1 MAMKTLINLFIIG
14 IALLFS
20 SCQKDET
27 TIYGEAEWYTPWLF
41 HSYTPIKM
49 ERTLDLEFND
59 DAKRWLESNPLC
71 FQLFEINEEGNI
83 QSANNVKL
91 YLNGELCK
99 NNIFSIDTKKQSI
112 KMAIE
117 FLDDAD
123 EGIHSFILKD
133 ITTGNNKLDV
143 ITYEG
148 FGKDDIIHVQKIVI
162 MNPLKKNVILTS
174 IVILILAILWYFI
187 SRFII
192 WRSVS
197 FSKVYITYPNQEHH
211 TIRMSGKYQLV
222 CSNNKHAKDSL
233 LNVLFKGKK
242 QYEYNEFWSHP
253 IIIERG
259 RNAKS
264 IRISKLGDFTLNGD
278 KIRKQ
283 PFEIIDSEGNIVII
297 ETT

>member
-1 MAMKTLINLFIIG
+1 MKTLIYLFIIS
-14 IALLFS
+14 IAFFFS

-27 TIYGEAEWYTPWLF
+27 TIYGETEWYRPWLF

-49 ERTLDLEFND
+49 ERTLDLEFNN
-59 DAKRWLESNPLC
+59 DAKRWLKSNPLC
-71 FQLFEINEEGNI
+71 FQLFEINGEGNLQI
-83 QSANNVKL
+83 ANNVKL
-91 YLNGELCK
+91 YVNDELCE
-99 NNIFSIDTKKQSI
+99 NNIFSIDVKNQSI
-112 KMAIE
+112 KLAVE
-117 FLDDAD
+117 FSDEAD
-123 EGIHSFILKD
+123 EGIHSFIIKD
-133 ITTGNNKLDV
+133 ITAGSKKLDV
-143 ITYEG
+143 ITFEG
-148 FGKDDIIHVQKIVI
+148 FGKDDIIHVQKIII
-162 MNPLKKNVILTS
+162 MNPLKKNVILIS

-222 CSNNKHAKDSL
+222 CSNNKHAKDSFL
-233 LNVLFKGKK
+233 SVIIKGQK

-259 RNAKS
+259 RNSKS
-264 IRISKLGDFTLNGD
+264 IRISKLGDFILNGE
-278 KIRKQ
+278 KNRKQ
-283 PFEIIDSEGNIVII
+283 PFEIIDSEGNKVII

>member
-1 MAMKTLINLFIIG
+1 MKTLINLFIIS
-14 IALLFS
+14 IALFFS

-27 TIYGEAEWYTPWLF
+27 TIYGETEWYRPWLF

-49 ERTLDLEFND
+49 ERTLDLEFNN

-71 FQLFEINEEGNI
+71 FQLFEINREGNI

-91 YLNGELCK
+91 YVNDELCE
-99 NNIFSIDTKKQSI
+99 NNIFSIDVKNQSI
-112 KMAIE
+112 KLAVE
-117 FLDDAD
+117 FSDEAD
-123 EGIHSFILKD
+123 EGIHSFIIKD
-133 ITTGNNKLDV
+133 ITAGSKKLDV
-143 ITYEG
+143 ITFEG
-148 FGKDDIIHVQKIVI
+148 FGKDDIIHVQKIII
-162 MNPLKKNVILTS
+162 MNPLKKNVILIS

-192 WRSVS
+192 WRFVS

-222 CSNNKHAKDSL
+222 CSNNKHAKDSFL
-233 LNVLFKGKK
+233 SVIIKGQK

-259 RNAKS
+259 RNSKS
-264 IRISKLGDFTLNGD
+264 IRISKLGDFILNGE
-278 KIRKQ
+278 KNRKQ
-283 PFEIIDSEGNIVII
+283 PFEIIDSEGNKVII

>member
-1 MAMKTLINLFIIG
+1 MKTLINLFIIS
-14 IALLFS
+14 IALFFS

-27 TIYGEAEWYTPWLF
+27 TIYGETELYRPWLF

-49 ERTLDLEFND
+49 ERTLDLEFNN

-91 YLNGELCK
+91 YVNDELCE
-99 NNIFSIDTKKQSI
+99 NNIFFIDVKNQSI
-112 KMAIE
+112 KLAIE
-117 FLDDAD
+117 FSDEAD
-123 EGIHSFILKD
+123 EGIHSFIIKD
-133 ITTGNNKLDV
+133 ITAGSKKLDV
-143 ITYEG
+143 ITFEG
-148 FGKDDIIHVQKIVI
+148 FGKDDIIHVQKIII
-162 MNPLKKNVILTS
+162 MNPLKKNVILIS
-174 IVILILAILWYFI
+174 VVIIILAIIWYFI

-192 WRSVS
+192 WKSVS

-222 CSNNKHAKDSL
+222 CSNNKYTKDSFL
-233 LNVLFKGKK
+233 SVIIKGQK

-259 RNAKS
+259 RNSKS
-264 IRISKLGDFTLNGD
+264 IRISKLGDFILNGE
-278 KIRKQ
+278 KNRKQ
-283 PFEIIDSEGNIVII
+283 PFEIIDLEGNKVII